1 MIPETSNQDQ
11 TCLLD
16 SLPDDILYLI
26 LPMAPDL
33 RYANRRLHSL
43 AEYLDMH
50 NVVQITRH
58 EGPLL
63 EGILQNDVI
72 SNYLKQFSYSVHDY
86 SRKHQERKVSGRSI
100 LSFLRR
106 DYCFF
111 SPKHVITP
119 SPDTEID
126 HIEIPQNGSP
136 PSKADLAVGVWK
148 HITGD
153 FHSPSGTC
161 MYAANVHWLNME
173 FKTRLSPGSYGVH
186 LYIEAS
192 SLAKIT
198 TISFQLADSLQAFQ
212 RFSSFPEENLLLRK
226 SSSLTPFHIYLGEIV
241 VRKSEEINCDS
252 SNPIKFEKW
261 PKVVFHIEEEGL
273 VCQRGLQFQYLYFEQ
288 KEHDQSLSEQNQI
301 PSEWVIEKLSE
312 QRDPFLSPSLRA
324 AYEELSRLKNTI
336 EQEPT
341 ASRSP

>member
-1 MIPETSNQDQ
+1 MVTETSYQDHPR
-11 TCLLD
+11 LLD
-16 SLPDDILYLI
+16 SLPNDILYLI
-26 LPMAPDL
+26 LPLAPNL

-50 NVVQITRH
+50 NVVQITRN
-58 EGPLL
+58 EGTLL
-63 EGILQNDVI
+63 ENILQNDVI
-72 SNYLKQFSYSVHDY
+72 TNYLKQFSYSVHDY
-86 SRKHQERKVSGRSI
+86 PRAEKEQKISGRSI
-100 LSFLRR
+100 FSFLRR

-126 HIEIPQNGSP
+126 HIDIPHNGPP
-136 PSKADLAVGVWK
+136 PSNAELTVGVWK

-153 FHSPSGTC
+153 SHSPSGTC

-173 FKTRLSPGSYGVH
+173 FKTRLSPGRYGVH

-198 TISFQLADSLQAFQ
+198 TISFQLDDSLQAFQ
-212 RFSSFPEENLLLRK
+212 RFSSFPEGNLLFRK
-226 SSSLTPFHIYLGEIV
+226 ASSLTPFHIYLGEIV
-241 VRKSEEINCDS
+241 VLKSEEIPLDS
-252 SNPIKFEKW
+252 SDPIKSEQW

-273 VCQRGLQFQYLYFEQ
+273 FCQRGLQFQYLYFEQ
-288 KEHDQSLSEQNQI
+288 KEHDPSLSEQTQI
-301 PSEWVIEKLSE
+301 PSEWVIEKVSE
-312 QRDPFLSPSLRA
+312 PRDPFVSPSLRA
-324 AYEELSRLKNTI
+324 AYEELNRLKNTI
-336 EQEPT
+336 VQEPS